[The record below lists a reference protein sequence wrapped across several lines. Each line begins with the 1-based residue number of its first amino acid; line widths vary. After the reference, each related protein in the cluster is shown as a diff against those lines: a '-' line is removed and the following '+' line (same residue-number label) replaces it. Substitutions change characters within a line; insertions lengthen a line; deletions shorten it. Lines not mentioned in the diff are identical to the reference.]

1 MSNSTHSRQSSET
14 SGQLAYAETAAPH
27 ALDALYF
34 KHPTE
39 GWLPVLDTHTHIE
52 VSLVLVVL
60 GDPKTGAYS
69 TTYRTDYANTEEL
82 LFSDDAKAEIGS
94 PTESHDWPD
103 VTRSTPG
110 ESNLTEYHQ

>member
-1 MSNSTHSRQSSET
+1 MNTET
-14 SGQLAYAETAAPH
+14 KPPTNEETRKLAYAETAAPH
-27 ALDALYF
+27 AGSALYF
-34 KHPTE
+34 RHPTE

-82 LFSDDAKAEIGS
+82 LFSDGAKAEIGG
-94 PTESHDWPD
+94 PTKNHDWPD
-103 VTRSTPG
+103 ITRSTPG
-110 ESNLTEYHQ
+110 ESNLNEYHQ